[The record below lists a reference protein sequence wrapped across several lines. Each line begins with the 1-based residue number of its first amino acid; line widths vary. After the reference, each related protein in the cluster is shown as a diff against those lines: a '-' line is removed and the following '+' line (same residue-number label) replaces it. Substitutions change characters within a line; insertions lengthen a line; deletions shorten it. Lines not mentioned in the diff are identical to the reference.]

1 MQAINWI
8 LRLVGLIFLILF
20 QVLVLNKLNVST
32 YIHPYVYP
40 MFIILLPFETPRW
53 LILPLAFV
61 VGFSIDMFN
70 NTAGM
75 HAAACVF
82 IAFARPW
89 LIKRY
94 TPITGYEN
102 VNAPSLSELGVV
114 WFALF
119 TLTVIFIHHSI
130 YYFLQVFWMNDVGYL
145 LLKIFLSTLVS
156 TLLIVIFAFLFAKRK
171 VKR

>member
-8 LRLVGLIFLILF
+8 LRIVGLIFLILF

-82 IAFARPW
+82 IAYARPW

>member
-40 MFIILLPFETPRW
+40 MFI
-53 LILPLAFV
+53 
-61 VGFSIDMFN
+61 
-70 NTAGM
+70 TAGM

>member
-1 MQAINWI
+1 MN
-8 LRLVGLIFLILF
+8 G
-20 QVLVLNKLNVST
+20 
-32 YIHPYVYP
+32 
-40 MFIILLPFETPRW
+40 LLPEFYE
-53 LILPLAFV
+53 
-61 VGFSIDMFN
+61 
-70 NTAGM
+70 
-75 HAAACVF
+75 
-82 IAFARPW
+82 
-89 LIKRY
+89 
-94 TPITGYEN
+94 PITGYEN

>member
-53 LILPLAFV
+53 MILPLAFA

-145 LLKIFLSTLVS
+145 LLKIFLSTLVL

>member
-82 IAFARPW
+82 IAYARPW

>member
-1 MQAINWI
+1 MKAINWI

-53 LILPLAFV
+53 MILPLAFAV
-61 VGFSIDMFN
+61 VFSIDMFN

-94 TPITGYEN
+94 TPISGFDN
-102 VNAPSLSELGVV
+102 VIAPSLSELGVV